1 MGNVGKI
8 KGGWLSP
15 DGELIP
21 LLPGKEHLA
30 TIEKY
35 AEEHGIVFD
44 RNECIYFVFIDLG
57 FVMFDDKNIF
67 ASKKLNFFEKKMIE
81 DCLERKINDDEVVIF
96 KRKLKRRLH

>member
-1 MGNVGKI
+1 MGDTGKI

-15 DGELIP
+15 EGELIP
-21 LLPGKEHLA
+21 LLPGKGHLA

-57 FVMFDDKNIF
+57 FVMFDDNNIF
-67 ASKKLNFFEKKMIE
+67 ASKELSLKEKKMIE
-81 DCLERKINDDEVVIF
+81 DCLERKIDEDEVAIF
-96 KRKLKRRLH
+96 KRKLKRKLH

>member
-1 MGNVGKI
+1 MGDVGKV

-15 DGELIP
+15 EGELIP

-44 RNECIYFVFIDLG
+44 RSECIYFAFIDLG
-57 FVMFDDKNIF
+57 YVMFDDYNIV
-67 ASKKLNFFEKKMIE
+67 ASKELKPQEKKTIA
-81 DCLERKINDDEVVIF
+81 DCLERQICDDEVTIF
-96 KRKLKRRLH
+96 KKKLKRRLY